1 MKKKILLGLG
11 TVVLLVFSLS
21 FYMYD
26 QTKYTTFGTAMSDL
40 KNKMESDNAKS
51 ISKLIIDY
59 MPTIEEYQQGID
71 YKYVIIEDEEQINRI
86 FNRIVEETANME
98 VKETKER
105 MGLTKLK
112 ILFFTK
118 GSKYYSIRT
127 TEKNIISNGIKKYK
141 IIKNNE
147 LQNIID
153 SENLDWILD

>member
-51 ISKLIIDY
+51 FSLLIIQY
-59 MPTIEEYQQGID
+59 FPTIEEYQQGID
-71 YKYVIIEDEEQINRI
+71 YKYTKIEDEEQINRI

-98 VKETKER
+98 VKETKKTR
-105 MGLTKLK
+105 WF
-112 ILFFTK
+112 I
-118 GSKYYSIRT
+118 
-127 TEKNIISNGIKKYK
+127 
-141 IIKNNE
+141 
-147 LQNIID
+147 
-153 SENLDWILD
+153 